1 VLLKGLRRE
10 LSTTQGVNNVKTS
23 HRSGRVRLPAFL
35 ATTGTGGRRA
45 TPYRCVFLAAVLA
58 AVAALVAVPAFG
70 GTNSTT
76 LPNGAQLSVSIDS
89 PANGTEFL
97 ADGAPVAV
105 PVSGTATIGVGNPQA
120 TFIYV
125 FDASGST
132 ASSGGACG
140 SVLQCEQTFFTGLN
154 NVATTDGSVHHIG
167 LVAVGAN
174 AVKADMTPSGGDD
187 QLGDPADGNTVVNSI
202 SNGFT
207 IGQYTSK
214 NGSDAATNYA
224 AALQQVLSELNASSD
239 AKKFVVFASDGL
251 SNAGTTTDFT
261 NAVAAIGATGA
272 VVNSIA
278 VGASSAC
285 TGGSAGNL
293 SDIAVNGGTCF
304 AVPDPNKLPDLIP
317 NLIGSTLTQVQMSVD
332 GGAATTLTTNPATPQ
347 QGPASVTYS
356 TSTAG
361 LDPGSHQICVTA
373 FGTDV
378 AGDSANVPTCV
389 TVKVYDLV
397 LTPPTATNELGSDH
411 THTVTARLLGP
422 AGSVS
427 GFNVSFAVT
436 GQNAGATGTCA
447 PVSCNTDASGVV
459 TFTYSVP
466 VAPSSL
472 GTDTITASVTL
483 ANPTGATDTETVVK
497 HWVDTT
503 PPVASCTPTT
513 NPSGKNVPHAGDNP
527 ASGQN
532 PDGFYLL
539 SAADDVDP
547 SPKIRV
553 HDTGSS
559 FVAGPYPDGTKIKLV
574 QAPGATPGT
583 KPGPG
588 VIDWQITLKGDASV
602 TATDSSGNTTTVSC
616 LVPPLPK

>member
-1 VLLKGLRRE
+1 LLSAALIAFAA
-10 LSTTQGVNNVKTS
+10 LAAM
-23 HRSGRVRLPAFL
+23 PAF
-35 ATTGTGGRRA
+35 A
-45 TPYRCVFLAAVLA
+45 
-58 AVAALVAVPAFG
+58 

-76 LPNGAQLSVSIDS
+76 LPNGAQLSVSINS
-89 PANGTEFL
+89 PAAGTEFL

-105 PVSGTATIGVGNPQA
+105 PVTGTASIGVGNPQA

-154 NVATTDGSVHHIG
+154 TAGTNSGSVNHIG
-167 LVAVGAN
+167 LVVFGAD
-174 AVKADMTPSGGDD
+174 AVKADMTPAVGDD
-187 QLGDPADGNTVVNSI
+187 QLGAPADGNTVVNSI
-202 SNGFT
+202 SGGFQ
-207 IGQYTSK
+207 IGQYTAKSG
-214 NGSDAATNYA
+214 NGSSTNFA
-224 AALQQVLSELNASSD
+224 AALQQVLAELNASSD
-239 AKKFVVFASDGL
+239 SKKFVVFASDGV
-251 SNAGTTTDFT
+251 SNTGSSTDFT
-261 NAVAAIGATGA
+261 NAVTAIGATGA

-278 VGASSAC
+278 VGAGSTCS
-285 TGGSAGNL
+285 GGTAGHL
-293 SDIAVNGGTCF
+293 SDIALNGGTCI
-304 AVPDPNKLPDLIP
+304 AVPDPNNLPNLIP

-332 GGAATTLTTNPATPQ
+332 SGLPTTLTTTPATPQ
-347 QGPASVTYS
+347 PGPASVTYS
-356 TSTAG
+356 TTTAG
-361 LDPGSHQICVTA
+361 LNPGSHQICVTA

-378 AGDSANVPTCV
+378 SGGSTSVQTCV
-389 TVKVYDLV
+389 TVKVYDLT
-397 LTPPTATNELGSDH
+397 LSPASATNELGSDN
-411 THTVTARLLGP
+411 THTVTATLLGP

-427 GFNVSFAVT
+427 GFHVSFAVT
-436 GQNAGATGTCA
+436 GTNAGATGACA
-447 PVSCNTDASGVV
+447 PVSCNTNASGAV

-483 ANPTGATDTETVVK
+483 DNPTGATDTESVVK

-513 NPSGKNVPHAGDNP
+513 NPSGNNVPSAGKNP
-527 ASGQN
+527 ASGEN
-532 PDGFYLL
+532 PAGFYLL
-539 SAADDVDP
+539 SASDAVDP
-547 SPKIRV
+547 NPQIRV

-559 FVAGPYPDGTKIKLV
+559 FVAGPYHDGTKIKLA

-588 VIDWQITLKGDASV
+588 VIDWKITLNGDASV

-616 LVPPLPK
+616 KVSPPPK

>member
-1 VLLKGLRRE
+1 V
-10 LSTTQGVNNVKTS
+10 
-23 HRSGRVRLPAFL
+23 A
-35 ATTGTGGRRA
+35 
-45 TPYRCVFLAAVLA
+45 LAAV
-58 AVAALVAVPAFG
+58 VALVAVPAFG
-70 GTNSTT
+70 GTDSTT

-89 PANGTEFL
+89 PANGTQLL
-97 ADGAPVAV
+97 ADGAPVSV

-120 TFIYV
+120 TLIYV
-125 FDASGST
+125 FDASDST
-132 ASSGGACG
+132 TLSGGACG

-154 NVATTDGSVHHIG
+154 TAATTGGSVNHIG
-167 LVAVGAN
+167 LVVFGGD
-174 AVKADMTPSGGDD
+174 AVKADMTPTAGDD
-187 QLGDPADGNTVVNSI
+187 QLGKPDDGNTVVSSI
-202 SNGFT
+202 SNGFA
-207 IGQYTSK
+207 IGQYTAKSG
-214 NGSDAATNYA
+214 NGGSTNFA

-239 AKKFVVFASDGL
+239 SKKLVVFASDGV
-251 SNAGTTTDFT
+251 SNTGTLTDFN
-261 NAVAAIGATGA
+261 NAIAAIGATGA

-278 VGASSAC
+278 VG
-285 TGGSAGNL
+285 GGSSCSGGTVGHL
-293 SDIAVNGGTCF
+293 SDIALNGGTCF

-317 NLIGSTLTQVQMSVD
+317 NLVGSTLTQVQMSVD
-332 GGAATTLTTNPATPQ
+332 GGAPTTLTTTPATPQ
-347 QGPASVTYS
+347 SGPATVSYS

-361 LDPGSHQICVTA
+361 LSPGSHQICVTA
-373 FGTDV
+373 FGTDNT
-378 AGDSANVPTCV
+378 GGSANVQTCV

-397 LTPPTATNELGSDH
+397 LTPATATNELGSDH
-411 THTVTARLLGP
+411 THTVTATLLGP

-427 GFNVSFAVT
+427 GFHVSFGVT
-436 GQNAGATGTCA
+436 GQNAGTTGTCA
-447 PVSCNTDASGVV
+447 PVTCNTDASGVV

-472 GTDTITASVTL
+472 GTDTITGSVTL

-503 PPVASCTPTT
+503 PPAASCTPTT
-513 NPSGKNVPHAGDNP
+513 NPGGKNVPRAGDNP

-539 SAADDVDP
+539 SATDDVDP
-547 SPKIRV
+547 DPQIRV

-616 LVPPLPK
+616 KVPPPPK